1 MAIKEVTLKESMN
14 KIVHTIM
21 PLDEEKNRFVS
32 LLTHYLNTLI
42 NNQNE
47 SEEYQ
52 KNLLKDFLSQ
62 VLPNNYINTYDRID
76 LAIHNGAASKSAPGV
91 IFECKRLN
99 NNSEMMSKRN
109 LNTKAFQEI
118 IYYYLKERIIKH
130 NVEIKKCIVT
140 NGLSWFIIDSK
151 DLEKHFYKNK
161 ELLKYFEKFQKKQL
175 SNQTTEFF
183 YEEII
188 SPAINQAINKGI
200 AITHFDFSDTFT
212 NCKSK
217 IEIQKSK
224 INLLYRFFSAE
235 NLLNKEL
242 FLDPNKLNKNFY
254 DELLYIMG
262 LEEIKTG
269 NTKIISRLPKG
280 KRQRLSFVE
289 NIIERLESNDVPCD
303 KHEDIALQLT
313 VIWFNRILF
322 LKLLESQLILFNKSL
337 QYKFLSFDKIKNF
350 EDLYDLFFAVLA
362 KKETERNEY
371 MSDRFGFIPYLN
383 SSLFEPTALELSTH
397 GLSIDRLR
405 EGKINIFAKT
415 ALLGSDKKRKK
426 GDLNIIQYLFEFLD
440 SYDFSTSIQNK
451 NKGKNTLINASV
463 LGLIFEKINGY
474 KDGAFFTPGSITQYM
489 SKKSIRMTVVGKI
502 NKLLAWNCKT
512 IDDIKIHIRDVDHA
526 RKVSDVIDSIRICDP
541 AVGSG
546 HFLVAALNE
555 LIALKSELNSLFD
568 IEGKPIGH
576 LIQCHVV
583 NDELIVQDLYG
594 NNFVYEP
601 NNRVSE
607 QIQKTLFNEKRKILE
622 NNLFGVDINPSSA
635 NICRLR
641 LWIELLKSAYYYVDD
656 SQLGERILTTL
667 PNIDINIKVG
677 DSLLHKFGFKD
688 RFDMRKGFLKEYLS
702 LVKTYK
708 QTNNKQLKSSIL
720 EKIST
725 IKKSFDDTAT
735 SPELSRLKKLNKKLV
750 DASQFNLFGDNKND
764 EQKFKDISKQLDL
777 AEKAYQEKLRNP
789 LYSNGLEWR
798 MEFPELLD
806 EDGKF
811 LGFDLVIGNP
821 PYIFARNQ
829 SFDEEMKQ
837 YYLKNYEVSEYQAN
851 TYTLF
856 MELAYKIL
864 ADGGCFSFIIP
875 NNFLTIQSNKKIRE
889 FILKNTGSVVLI
901 NSLDKIFEDA
911 NVDNCILFFKK
922 EPPNS
927 IEVLELK
934 NEEFNF
940 IDQVDAS
947 FWENEDVLSISK
959 VKYKNLVEVYNKVNI
974 VQSIENSNIAE
985 VRTGI
990 KAYQIGKGKPKQVLA
1005 DKENRVYHSREKLD
1019 SSYRPYLEG
1028 ADVSRYKLHWSGE
1041 YISYGEQ
1048 LAEPRFS
1055 VDFTSP
1061 RILVRQIP
1069 AFSKYAIHATYI
1081 ETDAINDL
1089 NSMIITNIMVNPYYL
1104 LGVLNSKLITIWFL
1118 IKFDKFQRRIFPQFK
1133 VNELGEFPTP
1143 LASSEEQTIISRLV
1157 IAMIDENKKTEPDMN
1172 MLDSLNKQIDDLVM
1186 SLFDLDDKEKRLV
1199 EEFEIF

>member
-1 MAIKEVTLKESMN
+1 MSVKEVTLKESMN

-62 VLPNNYINTYDRID
+62 VLPNNYINTYERID
-76 LAIHNGAASKSAPGV
+76 LAIHNGAASESSPGV

-289 NIIERLESNDVPCD
+289 NIIERLENNDVPCD

-322 LKLLESQLILFNKSL
+322 LKLLESQLILFNKSA

-405 EGKINIFAKT
+405 EGKINIFSKT

-641 LWIELLKSAYYYVDD
+641 LWIELLKSSYYYIDD

-764 EQKFKDISKQLDL
+764 EQKFKDISKQLDF

-811 LGFDLVIGNP
+811 SGFDLVIGNP

-889 FILKNTGSVVLI
+889 FILKNTGGVVLI

-1005 DKENRVYHSREKLD
+1005 DKENRVYHSRERLD

-1055 VDFTSP
+1055 FDFTSP

-1089 NSMIITNIMVNPYYL
+1089 NSMIITNIKVNPYYL

-1157 IAMIDENKKTEPDMN
+1157 IAMIDENKKAEPDMN

-1186 SLFDLDDKEKRLV
+1186 SLFDLDDKEKQLV

>member
-1 MAIKEVTLKESMN
+1 MSVKEVTLKESMN

-62 VLPNNYINTYDRID
+62 VLPNNYINTYERID
-76 LAIHNGAASKSAPGV
+76 LAIHNGAASESAPGV

-289 NIIERLESNDVPCD
+289 NIIERLENNDVPCD

-322 LKLLESQLILFNKSL
+322 LKLLESQLILFNKSAR
-337 QYKFLSFDKIKNF
+337 YKFLSFDKIKNF

-568 IEGKPIGH
+568 TEGKPIGH

-641 LWIELLKSAYYYVDD
+641 LWIELLKSSYYYIDD

-811 LGFDLVIGNP
+811 SGFDLVIGNP

-889 FILKNTGSVVLI
+889 FILKNTGGVVLI

-922 EPPNS
+922 ELPNS

-1005 DKENRVYHSREKLD
+1005 DKENRVYHSRERLD

-1143 LASSEEQTIISRLV
+1143 LANSEEQTIISRLV
-1157 IAMIDENKKTEPDMN
+1157 IAMIDENKKAEPDMN

-1186 SLFDLDDKEKRLV
+1186 SLFDLDDKEKQLV

>member
-1 MAIKEVTLKESMN
+1 MSVKEVTLKESMN

-62 VLPNNYINTYDRID
+62 VLPNNYINTYERID
-76 LAIHNGAASKSAPGV
+76 LAIHNGAASESSPGV

-289 NIIERLESNDVPCD
+289 NIIERLENNDVPCD

-322 LKLLESQLILFNKSL
+322 LKLLESQLILFNKSA

-405 EGKINIFAKT
+405 EGKINIFSKT
-415 ALLGSDKKRKK
+415 ALLGSDKKKKK

-641 LWIELLKSAYYYVDD
+641 LWIELLKSSYYYIDD

-764 EQKFKDISKQLDL
+764 EQKFKDISKQLDF

-811 LGFDLVIGNP
+811 SGFDLVIGNP

-889 FILKNTGSVVLI
+889 FILKNTGGVVLI

-1005 DKENRVYHSREKLD
+1005 DKENRVYHSRERLD

-1089 NSMIITNIMVNPYYL
+1089 NSMIITNIKVNPYYL

-1157 IAMIDENKKTEPDMN
+1157 IAMIDENKKAEPDMN

-1186 SLFDLDDKEKRLV
+1186 SLFDLDDKEKQLV

>member
-1 MAIKEVTLKESMN
+1 MSVKEVTLKESMN

-62 VLPNNYINTYDRID
+62 ALPNNYINTYERID
-76 LAIHNGAASKSAPGV
+76 LAIHNGAASESSPGV

-289 NIIERLESNDVPCD
+289 NIIERLENNDVPCD

-322 LKLLESQLILFNKSL
+322 LKLLESQLILFNKSA

-405 EGKINIFAKT
+405 EGKINIFSKT

-641 LWIELLKSAYYYVDD
+641 LWIELLKSSYYYIDD

-764 EQKFKDISKQLDL
+764 EQKFKDISKQLDF
-777 AEKAYQEKLRNP
+777 AENSYQEKLRNP

-811 LGFDLVIGNP
+811 SGFDLVIGNP

-889 FILKNTGSVVLI
+889 FILKNTGGVVLI

-1005 DKENRVYHSREKLD
+1005 DKENRVYHSRERLD

-1089 NSMIITNIMVNPYYL
+1089 NSMIITNIKVNPYYL

-1157 IAMIDENKKTEPDMN
+1157 IAMIDENKKAEPDMN

-1186 SLFDLDDKEKRLV
+1186 SLFDLDDKEKQLV

>member
-1 MAIKEVTLKESMN
+1 MSVKEVTLKESMN

-62 VLPNNYINTYDRID
+62 VLPNNYINTYERID
-76 LAIHNGAASKSAPGV
+76 LAIHNGAASESSPGV

-224 INLLYRFFSAE
+224 INLLYRFFSVE

-289 NIIERLESNDVPCD
+289 NIIERLENNDVPCD

-322 LKLLESQLILFNKSL
+322 LKLLESQLILFNKSA

-405 EGKINIFAKT
+405 EGKINIFSKT
-415 ALLGSDKKRKK
+415 ALLGFDKKRKK

-641 LWIELLKSAYYYVDD
+641 LWIELLKSSYYYIDD

-764 EQKFKDISKQLDL
+764 EQKFKDISKQLDF

-811 LGFDLVIGNP
+811 SGFDLVIGNP

-889 FILKNTGSVVLI
+889 FILKNTGGVVLI

-1005 DKENRVYHSREKLD
+1005 DKENRVYHSRERLD

-1089 NSMIITNIMVNPYYL
+1089 NSMIITNIKVNPYYL

-1157 IAMIDENKKTEPDMN
+1157 IAMIDENKKAEPDMN

-1186 SLFDLDDKEKRLV
+1186 SLFDLDDKEKQLV

>member
-1 MAIKEVTLKESMN
+1 MSVKEVTLKESMN

-62 VLPNNYINTYDRID
+62 VLPNNYINTYERID
-76 LAIHNGAASKSAPGV
+76 LAIHNGTASESSPGV

-183 YEEII
+183 YEEIL

-289 NIIERLESNDVPCD
+289 NIIERLENNDVPCD

-322 LKLLESQLILFNKSL
+322 LKLLESQLILFNKSA

-451 NKGKNTLINASV
+451 SKGKNTLINASV

-641 LWIELLKSAYYYVDD
+641 LWIELLKSSYYYIDD

-811 LGFDLVIGNP
+811 SGFDLVIGNP

-829 SFDEEMKQ
+829 SFNEEMKQ

-959 VKYKNLVEVYNKVNI
+959 VKYKNLVEIYNKVNI

-1005 DKENRVYHSREKLD
+1005 DKENRVYHSRERLD

-1055 VDFTSP
+1055 VDFISP

-1157 IAMIDENKKTEPDMN
+1157 IAMIDENKKAEPDMN
-1172 MLDSLNKQIDDLVM
+1172 KLDFLNKQIDDLVM
-1186 SLFDLDDKEKRLV
+1186 SLFDLDDTEKKLV
-1199 EEFEIF
+1199 EEFEIS

>member
-1 MAIKEVTLKESMN
+1 MSVKEVTLKESMN

-62 VLPNNYINTYDRID
+62 ALPNNYINTYERID
-76 LAIHNGAASKSAPGV
+76 LAIHNGAASESSPGV

-289 NIIERLESNDVPCD
+289 NIIERLENNDVPCD

-322 LKLLESQLILFNKSL
+322 LKLLESQLILFNKSA

-405 EGKINIFAKT
+405 EGKINIFSKT

-641 LWIELLKSAYYYVDD
+641 LWIELLKSSYYYIDN

-764 EQKFKDISKQLDL
+764 EQKFKDISKQLDF

-811 LGFDLVIGNP
+811 SGFDLVIGNP

-889 FILKNTGSVVLI
+889 FILKNTGGVVLI

-1005 DKENRVYHSREKLD
+1005 DKENRVYHSRERLD

-1089 NSMIITNIMVNPYYL
+1089 NSMIITNIKVNPYYL

-1157 IAMIDENKKTEPDMN
+1157 IAMIDENKKAEPDMN

-1186 SLFDLDDKEKRLV
+1186 SLFDLDDKEKQLV

>member
-1 MAIKEVTLKESMN
+1 MSVKEVTLKESMN

-62 VLPNNYINTYDRID
+62 VLPNNYINTYERID
-76 LAIHNGAASKSAPGV
+76 LAIHNGAASESSPGV

-161 ELLKYFEKFQKKQL
+161 ELLKCFEKFQKKQL

-289 NIIERLESNDVPCD
+289 NIIERLENNDVPCD

-322 LKLLESQLILFNKSL
+322 LKLLESQLILFNKSA

-405 EGKINIFAKT
+405 EGKINIFSKT

-641 LWIELLKSAYYYVDD
+641 LWIELLKSSYYYIDD

-764 EQKFKDISKQLDL
+764 EQKFKDISKQLDF

-811 LGFDLVIGNP
+811 SGFDLVIGNP

-889 FILKNTGSVVLI
+889 FILKNTGGVVLI

-1005 DKENRVYHSREKLD
+1005 DKENRVYHSRERLD

-1089 NSMIITNIMVNPYYL
+1089 NSMIITNIKVNPYYL

-1157 IAMIDENKKTEPDMN
+1157 IAMIDENKKAEPDMN

-1186 SLFDLDDKEKRLV
+1186 SLFDLDDKEKQLV

>member
-1 MAIKEVTLKESMN
+1 MSVKEVTLKESMN

-62 VLPNNYINTYDRID
+62 VLPNNYINTYERID
-76 LAIHNGAASKSAPGV
+76 LAIHNGAASESSPGV

-289 NIIERLESNDVPCD
+289 NIIERLENNDVPCD

-322 LKLLESQLILFNKSL
+322 LKLLESQLILFNKSA

-405 EGKINIFAKT
+405 EGKINIFSKT

-641 LWIELLKSAYYYVDD
+641 LWIELLKSSYYYIDD

-764 EQKFKDISKQLDL
+764 EQKFKDISKQLDF

-811 LGFDLVIGNP
+811 SGFDLVIGNP

-889 FILKNTGSVVLI
+889 FILKNTGGVVLI

-1005 DKENRVYHSREKLD
+1005 DKENRVYHSRERLD

-1089 NSMIITNIMVNPYYL
+1089 NSMIITNIKVNPYYL

-1157 IAMIDENKKTEPDMN
+1157 IAVIDENKKAEPDMN

-1186 SLFDLDDKEKRLV
+1186 SLFDLDDKEKQLV

>member
-1 MAIKEVTLKESMN
+1 MSVKEVTLKESMN

-62 VLPNNYINTYDRID
+62 VLPNNYINTYERID
-76 LAIHNGAASKSAPGV
+76 LAIHNGAASESSPGV

-289 NIIERLESNDVPCD
+289 NIIERLENNDVPCD

-322 LKLLESQLILFNKSL
+322 LKLLESQLILFNKSA

-405 EGKINIFAKT
+405 EGKINIFSKT

-641 LWIELLKSAYYYVDD
+641 LWIELLKSSYYYIDD

-764 EQKFKDISKQLDL
+764 EQKFKDISKQLDF

-811 LGFDLVIGNP
+811 SGFDLVIGNP

-889 FILKNTGSVVLI
+889 FILKNTGGVVLI

-1005 DKENRVYHSREKLD
+1005 DKENRVYHSRERLD

-1089 NSMIITNIMVNPYYL
+1089 NSMIITNIKVNPYYL

-1157 IAMIDENKKTEPDMN
+1157 IAMIDENKKAEPDMN

-1186 SLFDLDDKEKRLV
+1186 SLFDLDDKEKQLV

>member
-1 MAIKEVTLKESMN
+1 MSVKEVTLKESMN

-62 VLPNNYINTYDRID
+62 VLPNNYINTYERID
-76 LAIHNGAASKSAPGV
+76 LAIHNGAASESSPGV

-289 NIIERLESNDVPCD
+289 NIIERLENNDVLCD

-322 LKLLESQLILFNKSL
+322 LKLLESQLILFNKSA

-405 EGKINIFAKT
+405 EGKINIFSKT

-641 LWIELLKSAYYYVDD
+641 LWIELLKSSYYYIDD

-764 EQKFKDISKQLDL
+764 EQKFKDISKQLDF

-811 LGFDLVIGNP
+811 SGFDLVIGNP

-889 FILKNTGSVVLI
+889 FILKNTGGVVLI

-1005 DKENRVYHSREKLD
+1005 DKENRVYHSRERLD

-1089 NSMIITNIMVNPYYL
+1089 NSMIITNIKVNPYYL

-1157 IAMIDENKKTEPDMN
+1157 IAMIDENKKAEPDMN

-1186 SLFDLDDKEKRLV
+1186 SLFDLDDKEKQLV

>member
-1 MAIKEVTLKESMN
+1 MSVKEVTLKESMN

-62 VLPNNYINTYDRID
+62 VLPNNYINTYERID
-76 LAIHNGAASKSAPGV
+76 LAIHNGAASESSPGV

-289 NIIERLESNDVPCD
+289 NIIERLENNDVPCD

-322 LKLLESQLILFNKSL
+322 LKLLESQLILFNKSA

-405 EGKINIFAKT
+405 EGKINIFSKT

-512 IDDIKIHIRDVDHA
+512 IDDIKIHIRDIDHA

-641 LWIELLKSAYYYVDD
+641 LWIELLKSSYYYIDD

-764 EQKFKDISKQLDL
+764 EQKFKDISKQLDF

-811 LGFDLVIGNP
+811 SGFDLVIGNP

-889 FILKNTGSVVLI
+889 FILKNTGGVVLI

-1005 DKENRVYHSREKLD
+1005 DKENRVYHSRERLD

-1089 NSMIITNIMVNPYYL
+1089 NSMIITNIKVNPYYL

-1157 IAMIDENKKTEPDMN
+1157 IAMIDENKKAEPDMN

-1186 SLFDLDDKEKRLV
+1186 SLFDLDDKEKQLV

>member
-1 MAIKEVTLKESMN
+1 MSVKEVTLKESMN

-62 VLPNNYINTYDRID
+62 VLPNNYINTYERID
-76 LAIHNGAASKSAPGV
+76 LAIHNGAASESSPGV

-289 NIIERLESNDVPCD
+289 NIIERLENNDVPCD

-322 LKLLESQLILFNKSL
+322 LKLLESQLILFNKSA

-405 EGKINIFAKT
+405 EGKINIFSKT
-415 ALLGSDKKRKK
+415 ALLGSDKKKK

-641 LWIELLKSAYYYVDD
+641 LWIELLKSSYYYIDD

-764 EQKFKDISKQLDL
+764 EQKFKDISKQLDF

-811 LGFDLVIGNP
+811 SGFDLVIGNP

-889 FILKNTGSVVLI
+889 FILKNTGGVVLI

-1005 DKENRVYHSREKLD
+1005 DKENRVYHSRERLD

-1089 NSMIITNIMVNPYYL
+1089 NSMIITNIKVNPYYL

-1157 IAMIDENKKTEPDMN
+1157 IAMIDENKKAEPDMN

-1186 SLFDLDDKEKRLV
+1186 SLFDLDDKEKQLV

>member
-1 MAIKEVTLKESMN
+1 MSVKEVTLKESMN

-62 VLPNNYINTYDRID
+62 VLPNNYINTYERID
-76 LAIHNGAASKSAPGV
+76 LAIHNGAASESAPGV

-289 NIIERLESNDVPCD
+289 NIIERLENNDVPCD

-322 LKLLESQLILFNKSL
+322 LKLLESQLILFNKSAR
-337 QYKFLSFDKIKNF
+337 YKFLSFDKIKNF

-568 IEGKPIGH
+568 TEGKPIGH

-641 LWIELLKSAYYYVDD
+641 LWIELLKSSYYYIDD

-725 IKKSFDDTAT
+725 IKNSFDDTAT

-811 LGFDLVIGNP
+811 SGFDLVIGNP

-889 FILKNTGSVVLI
+889 FILKNTGGVVLI

-922 EPPNS
+922 ELPNS

-1005 DKENRVYHSREKLD
+1005 DKENRVYHSRERLD

-1143 LASSEEQTIISRLV
+1143 LANSEEQTIISRLV
-1157 IAMIDENKKTEPDMN
+1157 IAMIDENKKAEPDMN

-1186 SLFDLDDKEKRLV
+1186 SLFDLDDKEKQLV

>member
-1 MAIKEVTLKESMN
+1 MSVKEVTLKESMN

-62 VLPNNYINTYDRID
+62 VLPNNYINTYERID
-76 LAIHNGAASKSAPGV
+76 LAIHNGAASESAPGV

-289 NIIERLESNDVPCD
+289 NIIERLENNDVPCD

-322 LKLLESQLILFNKSL
+322 LKLLESQLILFNKSAR
-337 QYKFLSFDKIKNF
+337 YKFLSFDKIKNF

-489 SKKSIRMTVVGKI
+489 SKKSIRMTVVEKI

-568 IEGKPIGH
+568 TEGKPIGH

-641 LWIELLKSAYYYVDD
+641 LWIELLKSSYYYIDD

-811 LGFDLVIGNP
+811 SGFDLVIGNP

-889 FILKNTGSVVLI
+889 FILKNTGGVVLI

-922 EPPNS
+922 ELPNS

-1005 DKENRVYHSREKLD
+1005 DKENRVYHSRERLD

-1157 IAMIDENKKTEPDMN
+1157 IAMIDENKKAEPDMN

-1186 SLFDLDDKEKRLV
+1186 SLFDLDDKEKQLV

>member
-1 MAIKEVTLKESMN
+1 MSVKEVTLKESMN

-62 VLPNNYINTYDRID
+62 ALPNNYINTYERID
-76 LAIHNGAASKSAPGV
+76 LAIHNGAASESSPGV

-289 NIIERLESNDVPCD
+289 NIIERLENNDVPCD

-322 LKLLESQLILFNKSL
+322 LKLLESQLILFNKSA

-405 EGKINIFAKT
+405 EGKINIFSKT

-641 LWIELLKSAYYYVDD
+641 LWIELLKSSYYYIDD

-764 EQKFKDISKQLDL
+764 EQKFKDISKQLDF

-811 LGFDLVIGNP
+811 SGFDLVIGNP

-889 FILKNTGSVVLI
+889 FILKNTGGVVLI

-1005 DKENRVYHSREKLD
+1005 DKENRVYHSRERLD

-1089 NSMIITNIMVNPYYL
+1089 NSMIITNIKVNPYYL

-1157 IAMIDENKKTEPDMN
+1157 IAMIDENKKAEPDMN

-1186 SLFDLDDKEKRLV
+1186 SLFDLDDKEK
-1199 EEFEIF
+1199 

>member
-1 MAIKEVTLKESMN
+1 MSVKEVTLKESMN

-62 VLPNNYINTYDRID
+62 VLPNNYINTYERID
-76 LAIHNGAASKSAPGV
+76 LAIHNGAASESSPGV

-289 NIIERLESNDVPCD
+289 NIIERLENNDVPCD

-322 LKLLESQLILFNKSL
+322 LKLLESQLILFNKSAR
-337 QYKFLSFDKIKNF
+337 YKFLSFDKIKNF

-405 EGKINIFAKT
+405 EGKINIFSKT

-641 LWIELLKSAYYYVDD
+641 LWIELLKSSYYYIDD

-764 EQKFKDISKQLDL
+764 EQKFKDISKQLDF

-811 LGFDLVIGNP
+811 SGFDLVIGNP

-889 FILKNTGSVVLI
+889 FILKNTGGVVLI

-1005 DKENRVYHSREKLD
+1005 DKENRVYHSRERLD

-1089 NSMIITNIMVNPYYL
+1089 NSMIITNIKVNPYYL

-1157 IAMIDENKKTEPDMN
+1157 IAMIDENKKAEPDMN

-1186 SLFDLDDKEKRLV
+1186 SLFDLDDKEKQLV

>member
-1 MAIKEVTLKESMN
+1 MSVKEVTLKESMN

-62 VLPNNYINTYDRID
+62 VLPNNYINTYERID
-76 LAIHNGAASKSAPGV
+76 LAIHNGAASESSPGV

-289 NIIERLESNDVPCD
+289 NIIERLENNDVPCD

-322 LKLLESQLILFNKSL
+322 LKLLESQLILFNKSA

-405 EGKINIFAKT
+405 EGKINIFSKT

-641 LWIELLKSAYYYVDD
+641 LWIELLKSSYYYIDD

-764 EQKFKDISKQLDL
+764 EQKFKDISKQLDF

-811 LGFDLVIGNP
+811 SGFDLVIGNP
-821 PYIFARNQ
+821 PYIFTRNQ

-889 FILKNTGSVVLI
+889 FILKNTGGVVLI

-1005 DKENRVYHSREKLD
+1005 DKENRVYHSRERLD

-1089 NSMIITNIMVNPYYL
+1089 NSMIITNIKVNPYYL

-1157 IAMIDENKKTEPDMN
+1157 IAMIDENKKAEPDMN

-1186 SLFDLDDKEKRLV
+1186 SLFDLDDKEKQLV

>member
-1 MAIKEVTLKESMN
+1 MSVKEVTLKESMN

-62 VLPNNYINTYDRID
+62 VLPNNYINTYERID
-76 LAIHNGAASKSAPGV
+76 LAIHNGAASESAPGV

-289 NIIERLESNDVPCD
+289 NIIERLENNDVPCD

-322 LKLLESQLILFNKSL
+322 LKLLESQLILFNKSAR
-337 QYKFLSFDKIKNF
+337 YKFLSFDKIKNF

-568 IEGKPIGH
+568 TEGKPIGH

-641 LWIELLKSAYYYVDD
+641 LWIELLKSSYYYIDD

-811 LGFDLVIGNP
+811 SGFDLVIGNP

-837 YYLKNYEVSEYQAN
+837 YYLKNYKVSEYQAN

-889 FILKNTGSVVLI
+889 FILKNTGGVVLI

-922 EPPNS
+922 ELPNS

-1005 DKENRVYHSREKLD
+1005 DKENRVYHSRERLD

-1143 LASSEEQTIISRLV
+1143 LANSEEQTIISRLV
-1157 IAMIDENKKTEPDMN
+1157 IAMIDENKKAEPDMN

-1186 SLFDLDDKEKRLV
+1186 SLFDLDDKEKQLV

>member
-1 MAIKEVTLKESMN
+1 MSVKKVTLKESMN

-62 VLPNNYINTYDRID
+62 VLPNNYINTYERID
-76 LAIHNGAASKSAPGV
+76 LAIHNGAASESSPGV

-188 SPAINQAINKGI
+188 SPAINQAINKEI

-289 NIIERLESNDVPCD
+289 NIIERLENNDVPCD

-322 LKLLESQLILFNKSL
+322 LKLLESQLILFNKSA

-568 IEGKPIGH
+568 TEGKPIGH
-576 LIQCHVV
+576 LIQCYVV

-641 LWIELLKSAYYYVDD
+641 LWIELLKSSYYYIDD

-764 EQKFKDISKQLDL
+764 EQKFKDISKQLDF

-811 LGFDLVIGNP
+811 SGFDLVIGNP

-889 FILKNTGSVVLI
+889 FILKNTGGVVLI

-1005 DKENRVYHSREKLD
+1005 DKENRVYHSRERLD

-1157 IAMIDENKKTEPDMN
+1157 IAMIDENKKAEPDMN

-1186 SLFDLDDKEKRLV
+1186 SLFDLDDKEKQLV

>member
-21 PLDEEKNRFVS
+21 PLDEEKDKFVS

-42 NNQNE
+42 NKQNE

-52 KNLLKDFLSQ
+52 KNLLKDFLTQ
-62 VLPNNYINTYDRID
+62 VLPNNYINTYERID
-76 LAIHNGAASKSAPGV
+76 LAIHNGAASESTPGV

-99 NNSEMMSKRN
+99 NKSEMMSKSN
-109 LNTKAFQEI
+109 VNTKAFQEI

-130 NVEIKKCIVT
+130 NIEIKKCIVT
-140 NGLSWFIIDSK
+140 NGVSWFIIDSK
-151 DLEKHFYKNK
+151 ELEKYFYKNK
-161 ELLKYFEKFQKKQL
+161 ELLENFNKFQKKQL

-188 SPAINQAINKGI
+188 APAIDQAINKGI
-200 AITHFDFSDTFT
+200 AITHFDFGDTFT

-242 FLDPNKLNKNFY
+242 FTDPNKLNKNFY

-262 LEEIKTG
+262 LEEVKSG

-289 NIIERLESNDVPCD
+289 NIIERLENNDIPCD
-303 KHEDIALQLT
+303 RHEDIALQLT

-322 LKLLESQLILFNKSL
+322 LKLLESQLILFNKSE

-371 MSDRFGFIPYLN
+371 MTDRFGFIPYLN
-383 SSLFEPTALELSTH
+383 SSLFEPTELELSMH

-405 EGKINIFAKT
+405 EGNIDIFVKT
-415 ALLGSDKKRKK
+415 ALLGPEKRRKK

-451 NKGKNTLINASV
+451 NKSKNTLINASV

-489 SKKSIRMTVVGKI
+489 SKKAIRMTVIERI
-502 NKLLAWNCKT
+502 NKLLEWNCKT
-512 IDDIKIHIRDVDHA
+512 IDDIKIRIRDVEHA
-526 RKVSDVIDSIRICDP
+526 KQVSDAIDSIRICDP

-568 IEGKPIGH
+568 TEDKPIGH
-576 LIQCHVV
+576 LIQCYVV
-583 NDELIVQDLYG
+583 NDELIVQDLCG
-594 NNFVYEP
+594 NNFIYEP
-601 NNRVSE
+601 NNKVSE
-607 QIQKTLFNEKRKILE
+607 QIQKAIFNEKRKILE

-641 LWIELLKSAYYYVDD
+641 LWIELLKSSYYYIEPQ
-656 SQLGERILTTL
+656 SGKRILTTL

-688 RFDMRKGFLKEYLS
+688 RFDMRKGDLKDYLS

-708 QTNNKQLKSSIL
+708 QTNNKQFKSSIL

-725 IKKSFDDTAT
+725 IKKSFDHTAT

-750 DASQFNLFGDNKND
+750 EASQFNLFGDNKDD
-764 EQKFKDISKQLDL
+764 EQKFKDISKQLEV
-777 AEKAYQEKLRNP
+777 AERAYQEKLRNP

-806 EDGKF
+806 EDGEF

-875 NNFLTIQSNKKIRE
+875 NNFLTVQNNKKIRD
-889 FILKNTGSVVLI
+889 FILKNTGNIVLI
-901 NSLDKIFEDA
+901 NSFDKIFEDA
-911 NVDNCILFFKK
+911 SVDNCILFFKK
-922 EPPNS
+922 EKS
-927 IEVLELK
+927 
-934 NEEFNF
+934 NF
-940 IDQVDAS
+940 IDVMELKKSEFNTVGRVNVDFFEGS
-947 FWENEDVLSISK
+947 DVISISK
-959 VKYKNLVEVYNKVNI
+959 VKYKQLDTIFSKVDLVDSI
-974 VQSIENSNIAE
+974 VKGNIA
-985 VRTGI
+985 TLKSGI
-990 KAYQIGKGKPKQVLA
+990 KAYEVGKGCPPMKLN
-1005 DKENRVYHSREKLD
+1005 DKNNRIYHSIEKIDDSYKKYLD
-1019 SSYRPYLEG
+1019 GEN
-1028 ADVSRYKLHWSGE
+1028 VSRYKLSWNGE
-1041 YISYGEQ
+1041 YIKYGKN
-1048 LAEPRFS
+1048 LAAPREKKIFEY
-1055 VDFTSP
+1055 P

-1069 AFSKYAIHATYI
+1069 TFSCYAIEAMYVDG
-1081 ETDAINDL
+1081 EEINDL
-1089 NSMIITNIMVNPYYL
+1089 NSIILTDIRLNPFYL
-1104 LGVLNSKLITIWFL
+1104 LGILNSKIITIWFL

-1133 VNELGEFPTP
+1133 VNELGEFPVP
-1143 LASSEEQTIISRLV
+1143 LASSEVQTIISELV
-1157 IAMIDENKKTEPDMN
+1157 IDMIAENKKVEPEGKV
-1172 MLDSLNKQIDDLVM
+1172 LDSLNKQIDDLVM
-1186 SLFDLDDKEKRLV
+1186 SLFDLDDTEKKLV
-1199 EEFEIF
+1199 EEFEIY

>member
-1 MAIKEVTLKESMN
+1 MSVKEVTLKESMN

-62 VLPNNYINTYDRID
+62 VLPNNYINTYERID
-76 LAIHNGAASKSAPGV
+76 LAIHNGAASESSPGV

-289 NIIERLESNDVPCD
+289 NIIERLENNDVPCD

-322 LKLLESQLILFNKSL
+322 LKLLESQLILFNKSA

-405 EGKINIFAKT
+405 EGKINIFSKT

-641 LWIELLKSAYYYVDD
+641 LWIELLKSSYYYIDD

-708 QTNNKQLKSSIL
+708 RTNNKQLKSSIL

-764 EQKFKDISKQLDL
+764 EQKFKDISKQLDF

-811 LGFDLVIGNP
+811 SGFDLVIGNP

-889 FILKNTGSVVLI
+889 FILKNTGGVVLI

-1005 DKENRVYHSREKLD
+1005 DKENRVYHSRERLD

-1089 NSMIITNIMVNPYYL
+1089 NSMIITNIKVNPYYL

-1157 IAMIDENKKTEPDMN
+1157 IAMIDENKKAEPDMN

-1186 SLFDLDDKEKRLV
+1186 SLFDLDDKEKQLV

>member
-289 NIIERLESNDVPCD
+289 NIIERLENNDVPCD

-927 IEVLELK
+927 IAVLELK

-974 VQSIENSNIAE
+974 VQSIENSNIAK

>member
-1 MAIKEVTLKESMN
+1 MSVKEVTLKESMN

-62 VLPNNYINTYDRID
+62 VLPNNYINTYERID
-76 LAIHNGAASKSAPGV
+76 LAIHNGAASESSPGV

-289 NIIERLESNDVPCD
+289 NIIERLENNDVPCD

-322 LKLLESQLILFNKSL
+322 LKLLESQLILFNKSA

-451 NKGKNTLINASV
+451 SKGKNTLINASV

-641 LWIELLKSAYYYVDD
+641 LWIELLKSSYYYIDE

-811 LGFDLVIGNP
+811 SGFDLVIGNP

-829 SFDEEMKQ
+829 SFNEEMKQ

-959 VKYKNLVEVYNKVNI
+959 VKYKNLVEIYNKVNI
-974 VQSIENSNIAE
+974 VQGIENSNIAE

-1005 DKENRVYHSREKLD
+1005 DKENRVYHSRERLD

-1055 VDFTSP
+1055 VDFISP

-1157 IAMIDENKKTEPDMN
+1157 IAMIDENKKAEPDMN
-1172 MLDSLNKQIDDLVM
+1172 MLDFLNKQIDDLVM
-1186 SLFDLDDKEKRLV
+1186 SLFDLDDKEKQLV

>member
-21 PLDEEKNRFVS
+21 PLDEEKNRFES

-289 NIIERLESNDVPCD
+289 NIIERLENNDVPCD

>member
-1 MAIKEVTLKESMN
+1 MSVKEVTLKESMN

-62 VLPNNYINTYDRID
+62 VLPNNYINTYERID
-76 LAIHNGAASKSAPGV
+76 LAIHNGAALESSPGV

-289 NIIERLESNDVPCD
+289 NIIERLENNDVPCD

-322 LKLLESQLILFNKSL
+322 LKLLESQLILFNKSA

-405 EGKINIFAKT
+405 EGKINIFSKT

-512 IDDIKIHIRDVDHA
+512 IDDIKIHIRDIDHA

-641 LWIELLKSAYYYVDD
+641 LWIELLKSSYYYIDD

-764 EQKFKDISKQLDL
+764 EQKFKDISKQLDF

-811 LGFDLVIGNP
+811 SGFDLVIGNP

-889 FILKNTGSVVLI
+889 FILKNTGGVVLI

-1005 DKENRVYHSREKLD
+1005 DKENRVYHSRERLD

-1089 NSMIITNIMVNPYYL
+1089 NSMIITNIKVNPYYL

-1157 IAMIDENKKTEPDMN
+1157 IAMIDENKKAEPDMN

-1186 SLFDLDDKEKRLV
+1186 SLFDLDDKEKQLV

>member
-1 MAIKEVTLKESMN
+1 MSVKEVTLKESMN

-62 VLPNNYINTYDRID
+62 VLPNNYINTYERID
-76 LAIHNGAASKSAPGV
+76 LAIHNGAASESAPGV

-289 NIIERLESNDVPCD
+289 NIIERLENNDVPCD

-322 LKLLESQLILFNKSL
+322 LKLLESQLILFNKSAR
-337 QYKFLSFDKIKNF
+337 YKFLSFDKIKNF

-555 LIALKSELNSLFD
+555 LIALKSEVNSLFD
-568 IEGKPIGH
+568 TEGKPIGH

-641 LWIELLKSAYYYVDD
+641 LWIELLKSSYYYIDD

-811 LGFDLVIGNP
+811 SGFDLVIGNP

-889 FILKNTGSVVLI
+889 FILKNTGGVVLI

-922 EPPNS
+922 ELPNS

-1005 DKENRVYHSREKLD
+1005 DKENRVYHSRERLD

-1143 LASSEEQTIISRLV
+1143 LANSEEQTIISRLV
-1157 IAMIDENKKTEPDMN
+1157 IAMIDENKKAEPDMN

-1186 SLFDLDDKEKRLV
+1186 SLFDLDDKEKQLV

>member
-1 MAIKEVTLKESMN
+1 MSVKEVTLKESMN

-62 VLPNNYINTYDRID
+62 VLPNNYINTYERID
-76 LAIHNGAASKSAPGV
+76 LAIHNGAASESAPGV

-289 NIIERLESNDVPCD
+289 NIIERLENNDVPCD

-322 LKLLESQLILFNKSL
+322 LKLLESQLILFNKSVR
-337 QYKFLSFDKIKNF
+337 YKFLSFDKIKNF

-512 IDDIKIHIRDVDHA
+512 IDDIKIHIRDVNHA

-641 LWIELLKSAYYYVDD
+641 LWIELLKSSYYYIDD
-656 SQLGERILTTL
+656 SQLGKRILTTL

-811 LGFDLVIGNP
+811 SGFDLVIGNP

-889 FILKNTGSVVLI
+889 FILKNTGGVVLI

-922 EPPNS
+922 ELPNS
-927 IEVLELK
+927 IKVLELK

-1005 DKENRVYHSREKLD
+1005 DKENRVYHSRERLD

-1157 IAMIDENKKTEPDMN
+1157 IAMIDENKKAEPDMN

-1186 SLFDLDDKEKRLV
+1186 SLFDLDDKEKQLV

>member
-1 MAIKEVTLKESMN
+1 MSVKEVTLKESMN

-62 VLPNNYINTYDRID
+62 VLPNNYINTYERID
-76 LAIHNGAASKSAPGV
+76 LAIHNGAASESSPGV

-289 NIIERLESNDVPCD
+289 NIIERLENNDVPCD

-322 LKLLESQLILFNKSL
+322 LKLLESQLILFNKSA

-405 EGKINIFAKT
+405 EGKINIFSKT

-641 LWIELLKSAYYYVDD
+641 LWIELLKSSYYYIDD

-764 EQKFKDISKQLDL
+764 EQKFKDISKQLDF

-811 LGFDLVIGNP
+811 SGFDLVIGNP

-889 FILKNTGSVVLI
+889 FILKNTGGVVLI

-1005 DKENRVYHSREKLD
+1005 DKENRVYHSRERLD
-1019 SSYRPYLEG
+1019 SSYRP
-1028 ADVSRYKLHWSGE
+1028 
-1041 YISYGEQ
+1041 
-1048 LAEPRFS
+1048 
-1055 VDFTSP
+1055 
-1061 RILVRQIP
+1061 
-1069 AFSKYAIHATYI
+1069 
-1081 ETDAINDL
+1081 
-1089 NSMIITNIMVNPYYL
+1089 
-1104 LGVLNSKLITIWFL
+1104 
-1118 IKFDKFQRRIFPQFK
+1118 
-1133 VNELGEFPTP
+1133 
-1143 LASSEEQTIISRLV
+1143 
-1157 IAMIDENKKTEPDMN
+1157 
-1172 MLDSLNKQIDDLVM
+1172 
-1186 SLFDLDDKEKRLV
+1186 
-1199 EEFEIF
+1199 

>member
-1 MAIKEVTLKESMN
+1 MSVKEVTLKESMN

-62 VLPNNYINTYDRID
+62 VLPNNYINTYERID
-76 LAIHNGAASKSAPGV
+76 LAIHNGAASESSPGV

-289 NIIERLESNDVPCD
+289 NIIERLENNDVPCD

-322 LKLLESQLILFNKSL
+322 LKLLESQLILFNKSA

-405 EGKINIFAKT
+405 EGKINIFSKT

-641 LWIELLKSAYYYVDD
+641 LWIELLKSSYYYIDD

-735 SPELSRLKKLNKKLV
+735 SPELSRIKKLNKKLV

-764 EQKFKDISKQLDL
+764 EQKFKDISKQLDF

-811 LGFDLVIGNP
+811 SGFDLVIGNP

-889 FILKNTGSVVLI
+889 FILKNTGGVVLI

-1005 DKENRVYHSREKLD
+1005 DKENRVYHSRERLD

-1089 NSMIITNIMVNPYYL
+1089 NSMIITNIKVNPYYL

-1157 IAMIDENKKTEPDMN
+1157 IAMIDENKKAEPDMN

-1186 SLFDLDDKEKRLV
+1186 SLFDLDDKEKQLV

>member
-1 MAIKEVTLKESMN
+1 MSVKEVTLKESMN

-62 VLPNNYINTYDRID
+62 VLPNNYINTYERID
-76 LAIHNGAASKSAPGV
+76 LAIHNGAASESSPGV

-289 NIIERLESNDVPCD
+289 NIIERLENNDVPCD

-322 LKLLESQLILFNKSL
+322 LKLLESQLILFNKSA

-405 EGKINIFAKT
+405 EGKINIFSKT

-641 LWIELLKSAYYYVDD
+641 LWIELLKSSYYYIDD

-764 EQKFKDISKQLDL
+764 EQKFKDISKQLDF

-811 LGFDLVIGNP
+811 SGFDLVIGNP

-889 FILKNTGSVVLI
+889 FILKNTGGVVLI

-1005 DKENRVYHSREKLD
+1005 DKENRVYHSRERLD
-1019 SSYRPYLEG
+1019 SSYRLYLEG

-1089 NSMIITNIMVNPYYL
+1089 NSMIITNIKVNPYYL

-1157 IAMIDENKKTEPDMN
+1157 IAMIDENKKAEPDMN

-1186 SLFDLDDKEKRLV
+1186 SLFDLDDKEKQLV

>member
-76 LAIHNGAASKSAPGV
+76 LTIHNGAASKSAPGV

-289 NIIERLESNDVPCD
+289 NIIERLENNDVPCD

>member
-1 MAIKEVTLKESMN
+1 MSVKEVTLKESMN

-62 VLPNNYINTYDRID
+62 VLPNNYINTYERID
-76 LAIHNGAASKSAPGV
+76 LAIHNGAASESSPGV

-188 SPAINQAINKGI
+188 SPTINQAINKGI

-289 NIIERLESNDVPCD
+289 NIIERLENNDVPCD

-322 LKLLESQLILFNKSL
+322 LKLLESQLILFNKSA

-405 EGKINIFAKT
+405 EGKINIFSKT

-641 LWIELLKSAYYYVDD
+641 LWIELLKSSYYYIDD

-750 DASQFNLFGDNKND
+750 DASQFNLFGDNKYD
-764 EQKFKDISKQLDL
+764 EQKFKDISKQLDF

-811 LGFDLVIGNP
+811 SGFDLVIGNP

-889 FILKNTGSVVLI
+889 FILKNTGGVVLI

-1005 DKENRVYHSREKLD
+1005 DKENRVYHSRERLD

-1089 NSMIITNIMVNPYYL
+1089 NSMIITNIKVNPYYL

-1157 IAMIDENKKTEPDMN
+1157 IAMIDENKKAEPDMN

-1186 SLFDLDDKEKRLV
+1186 SLFDLDDKEKQLV

>member
-1 MAIKEVTLKESMN
+1 MSVKEVTLKESMN

-62 VLPNNYINTYDRID
+62 VLPNNYINTYERID
-76 LAIHNGAASKSAPGV
+76 LAIHNGAASESSPGV

-280 KRQRLSFVE
+280 NRQRLSFVE
-289 NIIERLESNDVPCD
+289 NIIERLENNDVPCD

-322 LKLLESQLILFNKSL
+322 LKLLESQLILFNKSA

-405 EGKINIFAKT
+405 EGKINIFSKT

-641 LWIELLKSAYYYVDD
+641 LWIELLKSSYYYIDD

-764 EQKFKDISKQLDL
+764 EQKFKDISKQLDF

-811 LGFDLVIGNP
+811 SGFDLVIGNP

-889 FILKNTGSVVLI
+889 FILKNTGGVVLI

-1005 DKENRVYHSREKLD
+1005 DKENRVYHSRERLD

-1089 NSMIITNIMVNPYYL
+1089 NSMIITNIKVNPYYL

-1157 IAMIDENKKTEPDMN
+1157 IAMIDENKKAEPDMN

-1186 SLFDLDDKEKRLV
+1186 SLFDLDDKEKQLV

>member
-200 AITHFDFSDTFT
+200 VITHFDFSDTFT

-289 NIIERLESNDVPCD
+289 NIIERLENNDVPCD

-974 VQSIENSNIAE
+974 VQSIENSNIAK

>member
-1 MAIKEVTLKESMN
+1 MSVKEVTLKESMN

-62 VLPNNYINTYDRID
+62 VLPNNYINTYERID
-76 LAIHNGAASKSAPGV
+76 LAIHNGAASESSPGV

-242 FLDPNKLNKNFY
+242 FLDHNKLNKNFY

-289 NIIERLESNDVPCD
+289 NIIERLENNDVPCD

-322 LKLLESQLILFNKSL
+322 LKLLESQLILFNKSA

-405 EGKINIFAKT
+405 EGKINIFSKT

-641 LWIELLKSAYYYVDD
+641 LWIELLKSSYYYIDD

-764 EQKFKDISKQLDL
+764 EQKFKDISKQLDF

-811 LGFDLVIGNP
+811 SGFDLVIGNP

-889 FILKNTGSVVLI
+889 FILKNTGGVVLI

-1005 DKENRVYHSREKLD
+1005 DKENRVYHSRERLD

-1089 NSMIITNIMVNPYYL
+1089 NSMIITNIKVNPYYL

-1157 IAMIDENKKTEPDMN
+1157 IAMIDENKKAEPDMN

-1186 SLFDLDDKEKRLV
+1186 SLFDLDDKEKQLV